1 MADVTQILHAIEHGD
16 PRAADELLPLVYEE
30 LRLLASQKLS
40 HESPGQT
47 LQATALV
54 HEVYL
59 RLVGGEDRDWRS
71 RGHFFAAAAQ
81 AMRRI
86 LIDSARRKKSLK
98 RGGGHDRV
106 DLDNVVLVD
115 ERRMAVDDLLALDEA
130 LDDLA
135 ASYPMVAELV
145 KLRFFAGLTGEQA
158 AKALGISHNTADAYW
173 AYARAWLR
181 LAINK
186 GVDTQH
192 C

>member
-1 MADVTQILHAIEHGD
+1 MTDVTRILHAIEQGD
-16 PRAADELLPLVYEE
+16 PRAVDELLQLVYAE
-30 LRLLASQKLS
+30 LRMLASQKLS
-40 HESPGQT
+40 REAPGQT

-54 HEVYL
+54 HEAYL
-59 RLVGGEDRDWRS
+59 RLVGEQNQSWCS
-71 RGHFFAAAAQ
+71 RGHFFATAAQ

-98 RGGGHDRV
+98 RGGGRERV
-106 DLDNVVLVD
+106 DLDEAMLVD

-130 LDDLA
+130 IDRLSQAD
-135 ASYPMVAELV
+135 PKVADLV

-158 AKALGISHNTADAYW
+158 AQALGISHNTADAYW

-186 GVDTQH
+186 GTDTKP

>member
-1 MADVTQILHAIEHGD
+1 MTDVTRILHAIERGD

-30 LRLLASQKLS
+30 LRLLASQKLRG
-40 HESPGQT
+40 EAPGQT

-59 RLVGGEDRDWRS
+59 RLVGEQDQDWRG

-86 LIDSARRKKSLK
+86 LIDSARHKKSLK
-98 RGGGHDRV
+98 RGGDQQRV
-106 DLDNVVLVD
+106 DLDEVVLID

-130 LDDLA
+130 LDHLTEAD
-135 ASYPMVAELV
+135 PKVAEVV

-158 AKALGISHNTADAYW
+158 AQALGISHNTADAYW

-181 LAINK
+181 LAVNK
-186 GVDTQH
+186 DTRTSPP
-192 C
+192 

>member
-1 MADVTQILHAIEHGD
+1 MTDVTRILHAIEKGD
-16 PRAADELLPLVYEE
+16 PRAADELLPLVYAE
-30 LRLLASQKLS
+30 LRMLASQKLS
-40 HESPGQT
+40 REAPGQT

-59 RLVGGEDRDWRS
+59 RLVGEQSQDWRS
-71 RGHFFAAAAQ
+71 RGHFFATAAQ

-98 RGGGHDRV
+98 RGGGRERV
-106 DLDNVVLVD
+106 DLDEAMLVD

-130 LDDLA
+130 IDNLSQADPKVADL
-135 ASYPMVAELV
+135 VR
-145 KLRFFAGLTGEQA
+145 LRFFAGLTGEQA
-158 AKALGISHNTADAYW
+158 AQALGISHNTADAYW

-186 GVDTQH
+186 GTDTKP

>member
-1 MADVTQILHAIEHGD
+1 MTDVTCILHAIEQGD
-16 PRAADELLPLVYEE
+16 PRAADELLPLVYAE
-30 LRLLASQKLS
+30 LRILAAQKLGR
-40 HESPGQT
+40 EAPGHT

-59 RLVGGEDRDWRS
+59 RLVGEKGQDWRN
-71 RGHFFAAAAQ
+71 RGHFFATAAQ

-98 RGGGHDRV
+98 RGGGRDRI
-106 DLDNVVLVD
+106 DLDEAALVD
-115 ERRMAVDDLLALDEA
+115 EQHKPVDDLLALDEA
-130 LDDLA
+130 IDSLSQAD
-135 ASYPMVAELV
+135 PKVAELV

-181 LAINK
+181 LAISK
-186 GVDTQH
+186 RTDTKFD
-192 C
+192 